1 MVPTPITRHS
11 TRASSVKVGPKIA
24 IPRAMFSLTS
34 SWNRQTEQMRRRQEE
49 IPNFQHKGTDGG
61 CFCSVIKL
69 CPALGDPMDCST
81 PGFPV
86 LHYLHNLLKFMSIKS
101 IMPTNHLSLCQPFLS
116 YPQSFQTSGSFPMS
130 QLFESGGQSIGAL
143 ASVSVLP
150 INIQDWFPLG

>member
-1 MVPTPITRHS
+1 
-11 TRASSVKVGPKIA
+11 
-24 IPRAMFSLTS
+24 
-34 SWNRQTEQMRRRQEE
+34 MRRRQEE

-130 QLFESGGQSIGAL
+130 WHFTSGGQSIGAL
-143 ASVSVLP
+143 ASASVLP
-150 INIQDWFPLG
+150 MNSQDWFSLGLTGLISSLSKGLSRVFSSATVQKHQFFGTQLSL

>member
-1 MVPTPITRHS
+1 
-11 TRASSVKVGPKIA
+11 
-24 IPRAMFSLTS
+24 
-34 SWNRQTEQMRRRQEE
+34 MRRRQEE

-81 PGFPV
+81 LGFPV

-130 QLFESGGQSIGAL
+130 WHFTSGGQSIGAL
-143 ASVSVLP
+143 ASASVLP
-150 INIQDWFPLG
+150 MNSQDWFSLGLTGLISSLSKGLSRVFSSATVQKHQFFSTQLSFWFNS